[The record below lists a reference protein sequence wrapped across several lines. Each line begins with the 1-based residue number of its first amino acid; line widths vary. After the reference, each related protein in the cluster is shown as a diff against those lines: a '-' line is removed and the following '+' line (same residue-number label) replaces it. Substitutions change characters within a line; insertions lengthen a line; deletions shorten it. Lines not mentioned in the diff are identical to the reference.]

1 MKGKMFQS
9 KQTPLKKVFIQYVIK
24 WVNEDIIA
32 DTTKNYICKLEV
44 SVTVEC
50 LKELMVD
57 HFNNE
62 MTYMR
67 NVLVLKIL
75 FFC

>member
-1 MKGKMFQS
+1 M
-9 KQTPLKKVFIQYVIK
+9 
-24 WVNEDIIA
+24 NEDIIA